1 MKRSSQKTEEK
12 VLFTLKRKLPYFEI
26 TVLAW
31 FLFLVCLAISRF
43 VITNEAG
50 YIWLFVGATIGF
62 SFFVYV
68 FDNSSKS
75 LLVADNHIEIKT
87 WLTKRKTMVPI
98 KEIKGYEKR
107 EIYTR
112 FGLTDHVRI
121 VTHDNR
127 YFEFMAE
134 NYSNYRWLP
143 KGLARTKIQYLGR
156 VEIKSKYKYR
166 ITQITVIGSLLAVLL
181 FFLLQLIKLF
191 R

>member
-1 MKRSSQKTEEK
+1 MKQSSQKTEEK
-12 VLFTLKRKLPYFEI
+12 VLFTLRRKLPYFEI

-43 VITNEAG
+43 LITDEAG
-50 YIWLFVGATIGF
+50 YIWAFAGGMIGF

-68 FDNSSKS
+68 FDNSCKS

-107 EIYTR
+107 EVYTR

-121 VTHDNR
+121 VTRDNR
-127 YFEFMAE
+127 IFEFIPD
-134 NYSNYRWLP
+134 NYSNFRWLP
-143 KGLARTKIQYLGR
+143 KGLSRTKIQYLGR
-156 VEIKSKYKYR
+156 VEIKSKYKYL
-166 ITQITVIGSLLAVLL
+166 ITQITALSSLIAILL

>member
-1 MKRSSQKTEEK
+1 MSIFR
-12 VLFTLKRKLPYFEI
+12 YAI
-26 TVLAW
+26 TD
-31 FLFLVCLAISRF
+31 
-43 VITNEAG
+43 EAG
-50 YIWLFVGATIGF
+50 YIWTFIGTIIGF
-62 SFFVYV
+62 SFFAYV
-68 FDNSSKS
+68 FDKSFKS
-75 LLVADNHIEIKT
+75 LLVADSHIEIKT
-87 WLTKRKTMVPI
+87 WLTKRKSIVPI

-156 VEIKSKYKYR
+156 VEMKSKYKYL
-166 ITQITVIGSLLAVLL
+166 ITQITVLSSLVAILL